1 MEEATEISNLLLGGG
16 TGAGGGVIG
25 GFLLS
30 RFLANRNTS
39 AGPSNEDLG
48 AKIDRTNELL
58 TDLCMNFSEMK
69 GLLAAL
75 VQRD

>member
-1 MEEATEISNLLLGGG
+1 MEEATSISNLLLGGG

-30 RFLANRNTS
+30 RVLANRNS
-39 AGPSNEDLG
+39 NSGPSNEDLG
-48 AKIDRTNELL
+48 VKIVRTNELL
-58 TDLCMNFSEMK
+58 TDLCMGFSEMK
-69 GLLAAL
+69 GLLAAM

>member
-30 RFLANRNTS
+30 RFLASRNAAS
-39 AGPSNEDLG
+39 GPSNEDLG

-58 TDLCMNFSEMK
+58 TELLMGFSEMK
-69 GLLAAL
+69 GLLAAM